1 MRSPLDVV
9 MGRVGGFT
17 IREIARRTVPCYKH
31 VVEEDGERLALCL
44 LVDTTKLYRFPH
56 EGLRGTKSLAA
67 KARYLGGEM
76 EDLRLREFQPG
87 LCRYVRPKEHVSAR

>member
-1 MRSPLDVV
+1 MDVL

-17 IREIARRTVPCYKH
+17 IREIARRTVPCFKT
-31 VVEEDGERLALCL
+31 VLEDDGERLALCL
-44 LVDTTKLYRFPH
+44 LVDTTRLYRFPF

-76 EDLRLREFQPG
+76 EHLRLREFQPG
-87 LCRYVRPKEHVSAR
+87 LCRYVKPKEHVATG